1 MQIDEIEELRKNPEL
16 RAKIEQFG
24 VIKQIKQDDVILRED
39 SYINSIPILLSGA
52 LKVTRKDADGKEF
65 LIYYIKPGESCVMSL
80 LGSMYSEKSHIQA
93 IAEEDSELLVIPIS
107 ASSEWIKEF
116 PEWTTYFFR
125 IFQKRFE
132 ELLQVVDSVAF
143 QKMDTRIFN
152 FLVKKSEINN
162 NKTIQITH
170 QQIADELGTVR
181 EVVSRILKQLEREN
195 QIKLARNNIT
205 LL

>member
-1 MQIDEIEELRKNPEL
+1 MRIEDIEEFKKNPDL
-16 RAKIEQFG
+16 KAKILQFG
-24 VIKQIKQDDVILRED
+24 AIKSFKQDDIILRED
-39 SYINSIPILLSGA
+39 SYINSIPILLSGT
-52 LKVTRKDADGKEF
+52 LKVTRRDADGKEI

-80 LGSMYSEKSHIQA
+80 LGSMHEEKSQIQA
-93 IAEEDSELLVIPIS
+93 IAEEDSELLIIPIS
-107 ASSEWIKEF
+107 ASTQWIKEF
-116 PEWTTYFFR
+116 PEWSAYFFR

-143 QKMDTRIFN
+143 KKMDTRILD
-152 FLVKKSEINN
+152 FLIKKTEINHTKVIN
-162 NKTIQITH
+162 ITH

-181 EVVSRILKQLEREN
+181 EVVSRILKQLEKEG

>member
-1 MQIDEIEELRKNPEL
+1 MKIDDIEELKKNPLL
-16 RAKIEQFG
+16 REKISKIG
-24 VIKQIKQDDVILRED
+24 ILKSIKQDDIILRED
-39 SYINSIPILLSGA
+39 TYINSIPILLSGA
-52 LKVTRKDADGKEF
+52 LKVTRKDSEGKEF

-80 LGSMYSEKSHIQA
+80 LGSMYAEKSHIQA
-93 IAEEDSELLVIPIS
+93 IAEEDSELLIIPIS
-107 ASSEWIKEF
+107 ASTEWIKEF
-116 PEWTTYFFR
+116 PEWTSYFFR

-152 FLVKKSEINN
+152 FLLKKSEINN
-162 NKTIQITH
+162 SKTIQITH

-181 EVVSRILKQLEREN
+181 EVVSRILKQLERDN

>member
-1 MQIDEIEELRKNPEL
+1 MNIDDIEELRKNPLL

-24 VIKQIKQDDVILRED
+24 VLKHIKQDDIILKED
-39 SYINSIPILLSGA
+39 TYINSIPILLSGA
-52 LKVTRKDADGKEF
+52 LKVTRKDSEGKEF

-80 LGSMYSEKSHIQA
+80 LGSIYSEKSHIQA
-93 IAEEDSELLVIPIS
+93 IAEEDSELLIIPIS
-107 ASSEWIKEF
+107 ASTEWIREF
-116 PEWTTYFFR
+116 PEWTAYFFR

-143 QKMDTRIFN
+143 QKMDMRIFN
-152 FLVKKSEINN
+152 FLQKKSEINN
-162 NKTIQITH
+162 SKVIQITH

-181 EVVSRILKQLEREN
+181 EVVSRILKQLERDN

-205 LL
+205 LV

>member
-1 MQIDEIEELRKNPEL
+1 MNIDDIEELKKNPEL
-16 RAKIEQFG
+16 RAKIAQMG
-24 VIKQIKQDDVILRED
+24 IIKHIKQDDIILRED
-39 SYINSIPILLSGA
+39 TYINSIPILLFGA

-80 LGSMYSEKSHIQA
+80 LGSMYAEKSHIQA
-93 IAEEDSELLVIPIS
+93 IAEEDSELLIIPI
-107 ASSEWIKEF
+107 ASSTEWIREF
-116 PEWTTYFFR
+116 PEWTAYFFR

-143 QKMDTRIFN
+143 QKMDMRIIN
-152 FLVKKSEINN
+152 FLQKKSEINN
-162 NKTIQITH
+162 NKSIQITH

-205 LL
+205 LM